1 MANNNYVPTN
11 PQNQGT
17 FLNTVT
23 FPELTDL
30 VNRNF
35 ISVGGMITPVAKQ
48 LFLTDSMGIGEGELK
63 LLQEYDTTTYAR
75 AKNQGVDARRASF
88 GVGYY
93 ITIRAKRIGI
103 ESEIT
108 WEMRRYN
115 KKQEVMAAITSLPY
129 FCPQRVELDL
139 THRFTFCTSTAYT
152 DMDGTSIDITVGDGL
167 ALASTVHTLKF
178 STTTYSSRISGDPLF
193 SKGGLEAAELLT
205 TTDILSNFAEKRVMD
220 FNTIVT
226 GNNPTVVN
234 AVRQF
239 LHSTSDNTQ
248 ANAGVTNVNQNKY
261 RHVILQQLNTT
272 ATGAIDSTKKNW
284 WFLVAANAGLR
295 GWQAWFIEWEA
306 MQLTTAAGSNGNS
319 VDVHKDVWYY
329 NVRQAYNIGIVSG
342 RGFIASCPTS

>member
-1 MANNNYVPTN
+1 MAFETTTN

-17 FLNTVT
+17 FLSTVT

-35 ISVGGMITPVAKQ
+35 VSVGALIVPIAKS
-48 LFLTDSMGIGEGELK
+48 LFMTDTVGQSEGELK

-75 AKNQGVDARRASF
+75 AKAQGVDAKKAAF
-88 GVGYY
+88 GIGYA

-115 KKQEVMAAITSLPY
+115 KKQEVMASIQSLPY

-139 THRFTFCTSTAYT
+139 THTLTFCSSTSMV
-152 DMDGTSIDITVGDGL
+152 DMDGNTRDLTVGDGL
-167 ALASTVHTLKF
+167 ALASSVHTLKF
-178 STTTYSSRISGDPLF
+178 STLTYSNRISGDPLF

-205 TTDILSNFAEKRVMD
+205 TTDILSNFGEKRVMD

-226 GNNPTVVN
+226 GNNPTVLN
-234 AVRQF
+234 AINQF
-239 LHSTSDNTQ
+239 LKSTSDNTQ
-248 ANAGVTNVNQNKY
+248 ANAGVVNVNQNKY
-261 RHVILQQLNTT
+261 RLVSLPQLATT

-284 WFLVAANAGLR
+284 WFLAAIGGGLK
-295 GWQAWFIEWEA
+295 GWQAWYVEWDG
-306 MQLTTAAGSNGNS
+306 MSLIPSTSGNGE
-319 VDVHKDVWYY
+319 DVHKDVWYY
-329 NVRQAYNIGIVSG
+329 NVRQAYNIGVVSG
-342 RGFIASCPTS
+342 RGLICSLPTS

>member
-1 MANNNYVPTN
+1 MAQSPYATD

-35 ISVGGMITPVAKQ
+35 VSVGGLIVPVAKQ
-48 LFLTDSMGIGEGELK
+48 LFMTDTLGAGEGELK
-63 LLQEYDTTTYAR
+63 LIQEYDMSTYAK
-75 AKNQGVDARRASF
+75 AKPQGVDAKKASF
-88 GVGYY
+88 GIGYY
-93 ITIRAKRIGI
+93 ITIRMKRIGI

-115 KKQEVMAAITSLPY
+115 KKQEVLSAIQSLPY

-139 THRFTFCTSTAYT
+139 THRLTFCSSTAYT
-152 DMDGTSIDITVGDGL
+152 DLDGNSIDLTVGDGL
-167 ALASTVHTLKF
+167 ALVSAVHTLKF
-178 STTTYSSRISGDPLF
+178 SSLTYSNNVTGNPLF
-193 SKGGLEAAELLT
+193 SKGALEAAELLT
-205 TTDILSNFAEKRVMD
+205 TTDILSNFGEKRVMD

-234 AVRQF
+234 AVKQF
-239 LHSTSDNTQ
+239 LRSTSDNTQ
-248 ANAGVTNVNQNKY
+248 NNAGVINVNKDKY
-261 RHVILQQLNTT
+261 THVILIQLATT

-284 WFLVAANAGLR
+284 WFLVAAGNGLR
-295 GWQAWFIEWEA
+295 GWQAWYVESEA
-306 MQLTTAAGSNGNS
+306 MNLIPSTSGNG

-342 RGFIASCPTS
+342 RGLVASLPTS